1 MRPSSTESSSA
12 PMERTA
18 NAPSRPALPRQY
30 VNFSFYKVETAWRRL
45 PVEERRKG
53 KDEFINVLEDGM
65 GGTVMTHAYSTV
77 GTRAD
82 MDLCI
87 WRIASELEPLQDMT
101 SKLLN
106 TGLGAYLNSTYSL
119 TGQTK
124 RSVYVDKINP
134 EHENSRVYIRP
145 AQTKYIFIYPFVK
158 TRAWYQMSK
167 HARQGVMDEHI
178 EIGNKYPSVKL
189 NTIYSFGLDD
199 QEFVVAFET
208 DHPSDFL
215 DLVMELRETEG
226 SLYTQR
232 DTPIITGIR
241 RSFAEAVD
249 LLG

>member
-1 MRPSSTESSSA
+1 MRPSSDTA
-12 PMERTA
+12 PVERTVQSG
-18 NAPSRPALPRQY
+18 SRPPLPRQY
-30 VNFSFYKVETAWRRL
+30 VVFSFFKVDPAWRRL
-45 PVEERRKG
+45 DADTRQRGKEKFLAALEESGGKG
-53 KDEFINVLEDGM
+53 IM
-65 GGTVMTHAYSTV
+65 AHAYSTV

-82 MDLCI
+82 MDLCLWFI
-87 WRIASELEPLQDMT
+87 SSELEPIQELT
-101 SKLLN
+101 AKLLS
-106 TGLGAYLNSTYSL
+106 TGLGAYLNTAYSL
-119 TGQTK
+119 LGQTK
-124 RSVYVDKINP
+124 RSVYVDKLNP

-145 AQTKYIFIYPFVK
+145 AQSKYIFIYPFVK

-178 EIGNKYPSVKL
+178 EVGNKYPSVKL

-241 RSFAEAVD
+241 RSFADALD